1 MRFKRFSA
9 LLLCLLLI
17 LPLCP
22 AALAAGENAVKL
34 STPEDLQMLGTNP
47 DGNYILT
54 ADIDMAGVDWV
65 PAAFSGTL
73 DGNGHSIY
81 NLRVNTVGMTRA
93 NTVDGNDKVYDSVF
107 AGLFSV
113 LTDATVTGLTLRGE
127 EIQVESA
134 VHCFAGGIA
143 GYVKNAVIENCAVL
157 DTRITL
163 VAACQPEESNPR
175 TSCNAGVGGV
185 AGFGTGRF
193 QSCTVDVTLVF
204 DDQCASTLRCEEFMG
219 GIISC
224 GNGDI
229 HDCAVTIDGYDACRG
244 YAHNGGLVGMFY
256 LYDKGETA
264 GTITGCAVDG
274 AITFFEDNA
283 DRRAY
288 CQPFVGELLTYT
300 DMREC
305 SQTFNRNELFDYT
318 VRLYPEKCGSPSLVE
333 TRTEPNCDSWGYTT
347 HSCTVCGNSWRD
359 DFTPPVHS
367 LGDWEITV
375 AATFT
380 DSGERQR
387 RCTLCGQVVERE
399 PIAPHTAGDWVLV
412 REPDYGVDGLRQRF
426 CTDCGQVLEEESIPG
441 KIAAHTVILVPS
453 LLSMAYKDT
462 AVLSAEIYPQG
473 ADDSIVYYSSSD
485 EKVATVDTDGTVHA
499 VGRGSAVITAL
510 SADGQASA
518 QCPVTVDF
526 TPKQWA
532 IKILLFGWIW
542 Y

>member
-9 LLLCLLLI
+9 FLLCLLLI

-22 AALAAGENAVKL
+22 AALAAEESAVKL
-34 STPEDLQMLGTNP
+34 STPEDLQMLGMNP

-93 NTVDGNDKVYDSVF
+93 NTVDGNDKIYDSVF
-107 AGLFSV
+107 AGFFSV
-113 LTDATVTGLTLRGE
+113 LTGATVTGLTLRGE
-127 EIQVESA
+127 EIQAESS
-134 VHCFAGGIA
+134 VHCFVGGIA
-143 GYVKNAVIENCAVL
+143 GYVKNAVIENCSVL

-175 TSCNAGVGGV
+175 TSCNAGVGGL
-185 AGFGTGRF
+185 AGFGTGTFRN
-193 QSCTVDVTLVF
+193 CTADVTLVF
-204 DDQCASTLRCEEFMG
+204 DDQCAPTLRCEEFMG
-219 GIISC
+219 GILSC

-229 HDCAVTIDGYDACRG
+229 HDCTVAIDGYDACRG

-256 LYDKGETA
+256 LYDKGEIA
-264 GTITGCAVDG
+264 GTITGCTVDG

-305 SQTFNRNELFDYT
+305 SQTFHRNELFDYT
-318 VRLYPEKCGSPSLVE
+318 VRLYPEKCDAPSLVE
-333 TRTEPNCDSWGYTT
+333 TRTEPNCESWGYTT
-347 HSCTVCGNSWRD
+347 YSCTVCGNSWRD

-375 AATFT
+375 AATLT

-399 PIAPHTAGDWVLV
+399 PVAPHIPGDWVTV
-412 REPDYGVDGLRQRF
+412 REPDYGQDGLRQRF